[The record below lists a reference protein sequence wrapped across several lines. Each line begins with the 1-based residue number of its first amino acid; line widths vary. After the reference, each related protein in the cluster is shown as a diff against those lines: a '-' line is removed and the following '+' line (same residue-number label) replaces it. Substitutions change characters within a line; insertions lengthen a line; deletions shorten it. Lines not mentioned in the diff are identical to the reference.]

1 MTHQKHASTQYE
13 TFLSSRT
20 RGRQRRPD
28 NHRSQKMAEQN
39 WSRQPKITGRK
50 DYCVEFL
57 QCTLCTSE
65 EKNKI
70 RGR

>member
-1 MTHQKHASTQYE
+1 MLPHNMKHFYLQGQGE
-13 TFLSSRT
+13 
-20 RGRQRRPD
+20 GRED
-28 NHRSQKMAEQN
+28 HRSQKMAEQN